1 MIKFNSCKQICGWL
15 SASIFIF
22 SLQVQAQTVFSLDN
36 MDGFEKPGKTWA
48 IVGDAQ
54 ADIQQTGQLAV
65 SKGQGILANVPSQKN
80 KGQDL
85 YTKASY
91 GDMDLEVDYLVA
103 KGSNSGIYLQGMYEI
118 QILDS
123 WGKTIPSS
131 GDNGGIYERW
141 DDSKP
146 DGQQGYQGYAPR
158 QNASMAPGLWQNLK
172 VSFQAARFDAQNNK
186 IKNAKILSVVLNG
199 VMIHEDVELFG
210 PTRGAMAAKEMA
222 RGPIRIQ
229 GDHGAVAFRNLKI
242 TAFDSPLPALKDISY
257 ELYKGRFE
265 KVPDFSELTP
275 ERKGQMEKLTANIR
289 GADEQFLIRYKGFL
303 EVESEGNF
311 KFNLSAPGGAGSL
324 SVGDKQVIAAS
335 MGNLSG
341 ELQLAAGRHPIEI
354 LYAKV
359 QDWVQPGIGL
369 EVSGPGIR
377 PVQLSDKTF
386 TSSSGPDPILVDP
399 KDRPVLRSFMDIPD
413 GPRVT
418 HAVSVGSPYKVNYTY
433 DMDQGN
439 LVQVWKGDFLN
450 ATPMWNSRGDGSSRP
465 MGAITRFGIPAL
477 PIARLQT
484 LEQSWPA
491 DTLGTGYKVHGY
503 RILSNDHHLQF
514 MFEGYGTEVADEL
527 EILADGHGLKR
538 VLSIQ
543 DPGDNTYVRLA
554 HGDQIADLGE
564 GLFVIGDKS
573 YYLQLNDFGQLNPE
587 IRSIDGKMELLIPAR
602 ENIEYFLLF

>member
-1 MIKFNSCKQICGWL
+1 MIKFISFKQIGRWL
-15 SASIFIF
+15 SAGFFIF
-22 SLQVQAQTVFSLDN
+22 SLQVQAQELFSFDSF
-36 MDGFEKPGKTWA
+36 DRFEKPGKSWA
-48 IVGDAQ
+48 IVGDVQ
-54 ADIQQTGQLAV
+54 ADIHQTGQLAV
-65 SKGQGILANVPSQKN
+65 EKGQGILANIPTQKN
-80 KGQDL
+80 KGEDL
-85 YTKASY
+85 FTKASF

-123 WGKTIPSS
+123 WGKAIPSS

-158 QNASMAPGLWQNLK
+158 QNASKAPGLWQNLK

-186 IKNAKILSVVLNG
+186 IENAKILSVVLNG
-199 VMIHEDVELFG
+199 VKIHEDVELFG

-242 TAFDSPLPALKDISY
+242 TAYDKALPGIKDITY
-257 ELYKGRFE
+257 DLYKGRFE
-265 KVPDFSELTP
+265 EVPDFSKFTP
-275 ERKGQMEKLTANIR
+275 ERSGQMEKLTANIR
-289 GADEQFLIRYKGFL
+289 GADEQFLIRYKAFL
-303 EVESEGNF
+303 ELENDGML
-311 KFNLSAPGGAGSL
+311 KFNLSAPGGAGAL
-324 SVGDKQVIAAS
+324 SVGDEQVIAAS

-341 ELQLAAGRHPIEI
+341 ELQLTAGKHPVEI

-399 KDRPVLRSFMDIPD
+399 KERPVLRSFMDIPD
-413 GPRVT
+413 GHRVT
-418 HAVSVGSPYKVNYTY
+418 HAVSVGSPYKVHYTY

-439 LVQVWKGDFLN
+439 LVQVWKGGFLN

-465 MGAITRFGIPAL
+465 MGAITRFGTPAL
-477 PIARLQT
+477 PIARLQS
-484 LEQSWPA
+484 LEQSWPV

-503 RILSNDHHLQF
+503 KILSNDHHLQF
-514 MFEGYGTEVADEL
+514 MFEGFGAEVADEL
-527 EILADGHGLKR
+527 EILADGKGLKR
-538 VLSIQ
+538 ILTIKNARES
-543 DPGDNTYVRLA
+543 TYVRLA
-554 HGDQIADLGE
+554 KGEQIVDLGE

-573 YYLQLNDFGQLNPE
+573 YYLQLEDPDQFKPE
-587 IRSIDGKMELLIPAR
+587 IRSIDGMMELLIPAR
-602 ENIEYFLLF
+602 ENMAYFLLF